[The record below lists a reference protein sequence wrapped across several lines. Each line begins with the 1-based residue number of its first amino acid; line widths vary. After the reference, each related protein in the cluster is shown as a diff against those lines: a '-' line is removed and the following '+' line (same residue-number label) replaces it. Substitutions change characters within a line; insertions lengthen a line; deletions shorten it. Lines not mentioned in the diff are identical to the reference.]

1 MQADSVTFGLYS
13 GAEIRTL
20 STVHLTSPVAFNQLG
35 HPLEGGL
42 YDLRMGPYS
51 DRDRMACGTC
61 HQSAEHCP
69 GHIGHIELPLPVINS
84 LFYQTIHRML
94 KVTCIYCHRFRM
106 PDYVKTLFLVQQ
118 RLLDAGLIN
127 AAEEAA
133 DIAERKEEK
142 TAKSSKKSRDK
153 ADDIE
158 MNQRLQAFGESHL
171 AGTVSKE
178 EQGSEEVRSVVGL
191 RKEYIKRVMA
201 QVFNIGYIITLY
213 YYQIIQDYHDLNLGK
228 GNHMWPMRR
237 SHPQGVFVQIPI
249 DH

>member
-1 MQADSVTFGLYS
+1 
-13 GAEIRTL
+13 
-20 STVHLTSPVAFNQLG
+20 
-35 HPLEGGL
+35 
-42 YDLRMGPYS
+42 
-51 DRDRMACGTC
+51 
-61 HQSAEHCP
+61 
-69 GHIGHIELPLPVINS
+69 
-84 LFYQTIHRML
+84 
-94 KVTCIYCHRFRM
+94 M
-106 PDYVKTLFLVQQ
+106 PDYIKTLFLVQQ

-201 QVFNIGYIITLY
+201 QVFNIGYIS
-213 YYQIIQDYHDLNLGK
+213 DYTRL
-228 GNHMWPMRR
+228 
-237 SHPQGVFVQIPI
+237 S
-249 DH
+249 

>member
-1 MQADSVTFGLYS
+1 MSILQADSVTFGLYS
-13 GAEIRTL
+13 GAEIRSL

-51 DRDRMACGTC
+51 DRDRMSCATC

-69 GHIGHIELPLPVINS
+69 GHIGHIELPMPVINS

-142 TAKSSKKSRDK
+142 ESKASKKAK
-153 ADDIE
+153 TADDIE
-158 MNQRLQAFGESHL
+158 MNQRLLAFGETHL
-171 AGTVSKE
+171 AGTISKDMAD
-178 EQGSEEVRSVVGL
+178 QGTVRSVETL
-191 RKEYIKRVMA
+191 RKEYNKRVMA
-201 QVFNIGYIITLY
+201 QVG
-213 YYQIIQDYHDLNLGK
+213 
-228 GNHMWPMRR
+228 
-237 SHPQGVFVQIPI
+237 
-249 DH
+249 